1 MPLPTPP
8 MRLTPPAPAALLLLP
23 PNNMVVKKQEVKSCA
38 RPDPADLMGS
48 ARQFINDRAEVDPST
63 TASNDEG
70 MDDPDSTEAQIR
82 SADVRDY
89 DMADVQEDNEARWRA
104 RAQYQ
109 LPPLVLPD
117 KSHAADAYTLP
128 SIHAAFPAFS
138 LPLDDAPVPAR
149 HRTPLFLPGTRD
161 PTPFTAHDP
170 QEITPF
176 QFPPVPQA
184 GPSAQTVVSTSSM
197 LWTPSDDGDVASTSS
212 MFWSSDDGD
221 DGDVASTSSM
231 FWTPSDD
238 GDTAPPTT
246 SSSAADDSA
255 FGSGTSSP
263 STSRPASPPPRRVR
277 VHDEARTQH
286 INAYFDLMAG
296 ESDSDGQDMDENME
310 EDAPDDDDMAT
321 KKHLGCCP
329 RTTITMPRTYK
340 KLQMTMRLPENPVLR
355 QNIKDLLPIP
365 SLYEPPPPHDAPPPP
380 SGKQKKQEVKIPPPL
395 HPHALETARQTQHHI
410 HTNLPRPEPDAV
422 VTPGPRRQTQS
433 DARFDD
439 HDNRWE
445 RLRNVKPAFF
455 QKNYRV
461 VTPTINEVRPFR
473 SCRRH
478 ELLKISFASPSQ
490 ALEPGNRAVCWKGR
504 HAGEEGYLLNFGLY
518 RTQMGQEYF
527 PIKIVPTLATGVY
540 GDEVQGFWILSS
552 NLRRHILCPSPTL
565 RIHDRVRV
573 NEGNEFRNCVGW
585 VTNIEDYMVTISG
598 CTNPEGPKPEGLMA
612 NDTIVIEMKF
622 INRDFQRGD
631 LVVVIRGE
639 HKSRQGLI
647 VTRHRGGVLEIYGG
661 PTHPGG
667 ADDEDVAAR
676 NFSEQM
682 STSCLLTMSSSRD
695 GHGTFEHGS
704 KPAGFGPAGLGAKFA
719 VGDSSVS
726 ISSTKLD
733 RTITH
738 DEKPVS
744 IPIFKHSAPY
754 TAQSHVPHPNVPIAR
769 PAFTPTD
776 AFLGKEADWQSYE
789 ADELAQQ
796 AVFDKIVE
804 IAPPASLAALRA
816 ALDEINDK
824 QTSLKHVGK
833 RYEGIFVRVIG
844 LKQEN
849 SAEKGRRGMVVGDY
863 DSRERSERLK
873 RQNLKKRWNTR
884 GDTRGIMVTIRDT
897 SNRQFQVEIE
907 KVAHEATGLP
917 LSQALYLPR
926 HILYAQKSATPLS
939 LQPPARSPT
948 PPPLEPT
955 EDWTSNRFAL
965 TSPIL
970 EGEANGTW
978 LCQPAFVG
986 KQLDVIIVGIIGI
999 VKTHYWSVSKTLIN
1013 LEKKTGHLLFEDA
1026 HPARDIEKS
1035 KVQVYGVGKNGL
1047 AHKVPAIYIKPLREG
1062 VDGQPITKVA
1072 QRIVVVGGDI
1082 QLDMSAVG
1090 AYAET
1095 RPEIVH
1101 PHGEDVVAVRLEGGA
1116 GPFFFNILHLCR
1128 STNTSLTLGTTNFP
1142 ATTFV

>member
-1 MPLPTPP
+1 MPLPAPP

-23 PNNMVVKKQEVKSCA
+23 PNDMVVKKQEVKSCA

-48 ARQFINDRAEVDPST
+48 TRQFIDDHAEVDPSM
-63 TASNDEG
+63 TASDNEG

-89 DMADVQEDNEARWRA
+89 DMADVQGDNEARWHA
-104 RAQYQ
+104 RAPYQ

-117 KSHAADAYTLP
+117 ESRAADAYTLP
-128 SIHAAFPAFS
+128 SIRAAFPAFS

-161 PTPFTAHDP
+161 PTPFTARDLR
-170 QEITPF
+170 EITPF
-176 QFPPVPQA
+176 ALWGPPPQFPPVPQA
-184 GPSAQTVVSTSSM
+184 GPSAQTVASTSSM
-197 LWTPSDDGDVASTSS
+197 LWTPS
-212 MFWSSDDGD
+212 D

-263 STSRPASPPPRRVR
+263 STSRPASPPPRRVH
-277 VHDEARTQH
+277 VHDEAHAQR

-296 ESDSDGQDMDENME
+296 ESDSDGQDTDENME
-310 EDAPDDDDMAT
+310 EDAPDDDDMAFINDDSESDEEAPRMLPADNDHDAAHLQEIADDYELAARDYEESAASE
-321 KKHLGCCP
+321 KHASSP
-329 RTTITMPRTYK
+329 RNIWDWAKTPDVG
-340 KLQMTMRLPENPVLR
+340 LPENPVLR

-365 SLYEPPPPHDAPPPP
+365 SLYEPPPPRDAPPHP

-395 HPHALETARQTQHHI
+395 CPHALETARQTQHRI

-422 VTPGPRRQTQS
+422 VTPGSWVRLDAKHRGCLAFMLGRHECVAASPDWDS
-433 DARFDD
+433 DTRFDD

-445 RLRNVKPAFF
+445 RLKNVKPAFF

-461 VTPTINEVRPFR
+461 ATPTIDEVRPFR

-478 ELLKISFASPSQ
+478 ELLEISFASPSQ
-490 ALEPGNRAVCWKGR
+490 ALEPGDRAVCWKGR

-518 RTQMGQEYF
+518 RTQTGQEYF

-565 RIHDRVRV
+565 RIHDRIRV

-612 NDTIVIEMKF
+612 NDMIVIEMKF

-676 NFSEQM
+676 NFLVQRADVNF
-682 STSCLLTMSSSRD
+682 LLAD
-695 GHGTFEHGS
+695 D
-704 KPAGFGPAGLGAKFA
+704 
-719 VGDSSVS
+719 V
-726 ISSTKLD
+726 
-733 RTITH
+733 
-738 DEKPVS
+738 
-744 IPIFKHSAPY
+744 FKHSAPY

-776 AFLGKEADWQSYE
+776 AFLRKEADWQSYE

-863 DSRERSERLK
+863 DSREHSERLK
-873 RQNLKKRWNTR
+873 RQNLKKRWNMR
-884 GDTRGIMVTIRDT
+884 GDTRRIMVTIRDT

-926 HILYAQKSATPLS
+926 HILYAQKSATPLL
-939 LQPPARSPT
+939 LQPPARSPM

-965 TSPIL
+965 ASPIL
-970 EGEANGTW
+970 EGEANGAW

-986 KQLDVIIVGIIGI
+986 KRLDVIIVGIIGI

-1026 HPARDIEKS
+1026 HPARDIKKS

-1062 VDGQPITKVA
+1062 ADGQPITKVA
-1072 QRIVVVGGDI
+1072 QRVVVMGGDI

-1101 PHGEDVVAVRLEGGA
+1101 PHGEDVVAVHLEGGA